1 MSATTGPAP
10 DPTGRPARTIEL
22 GGAGGRRLSPR
33 RRAQRARIVQY
44 AVLVI
49 VVAVLAVVI
58 DWSRIGQNFFNVEA
72 VEQIAPLIP
81 RAFLNTL
88 IYTLCGFAVGLSLG
102 TLLALMKLSSV
113 RLYRW
118 IATVYIEFFRGIPA
132 LLVVI
137 SFGYAVPIALGVS
150 IGSVTTKAAL
160 ALGMVSAAYIAETL
174 RAGLQAVP
182 KGQVEAARSLGMSH
196 GRTLVQVVIPQAF
209 RIVLPPMTNEFI
221 LLTKDTSLVFLL
233 GLATSQYDLT
243 KIGRDALNNATG
255 GLTPLFLIGACYLLI
270 TLPLGQLARYL
281 ERRGVRSR

>member
-1 MSATTGPAP
+1 MTTTDSLP
-10 DPTGRPARTIEL
+10 DLGAR
-22 GGAGGRRLSPR
+22 GSSPR
-33 RRAQRARIVQY
+33 RRARRARIVQY
-44 AVLVI
+44 AVLAAAI
-49 VVAVLAVVI
+49 IALALLI
-58 DWSRIGQNFFNVEA
+58 DWSRVGQNFFNRDA
-72 VEQIAPLIP
+72 VEQIAPMLP
-81 RAFLNTL
+81 RGFLNTV
-88 IYTLCGFAVGLSLG
+88 IYTLCGFAVGLTLG
-102 TLLALMKLSSV
+102 TVLALMKLSSV

-137 SFGYAVPIALGVS
+137 SFGYAVPIAFGVS

-209 RIVLPPMTNEFI
+209 KIVLPPMTNEFI

-233 GLATSQYDLT
+233 GLASSQYDLT